1 MSSRKS
7 SIEVSICK
15 YDISLHILFSV
26 YNTHTHTNKQV
37 VLDEAHERSI
47 HTDILIGLLKRE
59 IETSSS
65 SNFRVVISSATLDS
79 NKFSK
84 FFHNAPIVKVSG
96 RTFPVDVIH
105 TRKRIQTRKSVI
117 DAAIDTVI
125 RISEEDVMGHVL
137 LFLSGQN
144 EIERM
149 CRMLRQQRLD
159 QVIILP
165 LYGALRSD
173 QQQDVFRDV
182 PRNVRKVIVCTNIA
196 ETSITIPGIRFV
208 IDCGF
213 EKRKVYDADRRI
225 DSLISTKI
233 SKTSAMQRAGR
244 AGRTGTVRCCCL
256 YLSSLTHTNTHT
268 THNQHTHQQQQLQEN
283 VIDSILD

>member
-1 MSSRKS
+1 M
-7 SIEVSICK
+7 
-15 YDISLHILFSV
+15 
-26 YNTHTHTNKQV
+26 
-37 VLDEAHERSI
+37 DEAHERSI

-196 ETSITIPGIRFV
+196 ETSITIPGIPPPVPISEVVLLFKSTTSKA
-208 IDCGF
+208 CA
-213 EKRKVYDADRRI
+213 ESRI
-225 DSLISTKI
+225 CRCLILLFFAVSLLIMLIS
-233 SKTSAMQRAGR
+233 
-244 AGRTGTVRCCCL
+244 
-256 YLSSLTHTNTHT
+256 
-268 THNQHTHQQQQLQEN
+268 
-283 VIDSILD
+283 